1 MSAFSEQNARLL
13 SGLRNAKA
21 AVEEK
26 SGSITLAGTSPTI
39 EEIVAGI
46 GTIEQGGGSGG
57 QDYFALLEAALATTA
72 ADQPY
77 RNAFLVSNANDTF
90 SSTASMGNSGAQWWT
105 SDGAYYSGNTINH
118 TWDKTKDTEDGYGFG
133 SRWIIY
139 SRSNENGYCMN
150 ADDVIFCVID
160 DGSMSN
166 NACFKTKTRLLG
178 VKWLKPEKPAFAST
192 ITSLNYAG
200 FNGCNS
206 LQILDGFNGEGI
218 TTFGNGLQC
227 GSIGVFKNITNI
239 TSELKLTA
247 NLLDRQSL
255 INLMNALG
263 TTSTE
268 KILTVGAVCLER
280 LTDADKAIA
289 TGKGWTLA

>member
-1 MSAFSEQNARLL
+1 MSVFSEQNARLL
-13 SGLRNAKA
+13 TGLRNAKA

-46 GTIEQGGGSGG
+46 GTIEQGGGGG
-57 QDYFALLEAALATTA
+57 QDYFVLLEEALATTA

-77 RNAFLVSNANDTF
+77 RHAFLVSNANDTF

-166 NACFKTKTRLLG
+166 NACFKAKTRLLG

-268 KILTVGAVCLER
+268 KTLTVGAVCLER

>member
-13 SGLRNAKA
+13 TGLQNAKT

-26 SGSITLAGTSPTI
+26 SGSVTLAGTSPTI

-46 GTIEQGGGSGG
+46 GTIEQGGSGG
-57 QDYFALLEAALATTA
+57 QDYFALLEEALDTTA
-72 ADQPY
+72 VDQPF
-77 RNAFLVSNANDTF
+77 RHAFLVSNANDTF
-90 SSTASMGNSGAQWWT
+90 SSTASMGNAGAQWWT
-105 SDGAYYSGNTINH
+105 SDGGYYSGNTITH
-118 TWDKTKDTEDGYGFG
+118 TWDKTKDTDDGYGFG

-150 ADDVIFCVID
+150 PDDVIFCVID

-166 NACFKTKTRLLG
+166 ASCFKTKPRLIG
-178 VKWLKPEKPAFAST
+178 IKWRKSEKPAFAST
-192 ITSLNYAG
+192 ITGLNYGG

-206 LQILDGFNGEGI
+206 LQIMDGFNGGSI

-227 GSIGVFKNITNI
+227 ASIGVLKNFSSIA
-239 TSELKLTA
+239 SDLKLIS
-247 NLLDRQSL
+247 NLLTRQSL
-255 INLMNALG
+255 INLLNALEP
-263 TTSTE
+263 TSAAKT
-268 KILTVGAVCLER
+268 LTVGAACLAR
-280 LTDADKAIA
+280 LTDVDKAIA

>member
-46 GTIEQGGGSGG
+46 GTIEQGGGGG
-57 QDYFALLEAALATTA
+57 QDYFVLLEEALATTA

-77 RNAFLVSNANDTF
+77 RHAFLVSNANDTF

-166 NACFKTKTRLLG
+166 NACFKSKARLLG
-178 VKWLKPEKPAFAST
+178 MKWLKPEKRTFAAT
-192 ITSLNYAG
+192 ITSMNYAG

-206 LQILDGFNGEGI
+206 LQILDGFNGTGI

-227 GSIGVFKNITNI
+227 ASIGVFKNISGI
-239 TSELKLTA
+239 TSELKLTS
-247 NLLDRQSL
+247 NLLTRQSIL
-255 INLMNALG
+255 NIFNALEQ
-263 TTSTE
+263 TSVAKT
-268 KILTVGAVCLER
+268 LTVGAACLAR

>member
-1 MSAFSEQNARLL
+1 MSAFSEQNTRLL
-13 SGLRNAKA
+13 TGLQNAKTA
-21 AVEEK
+21 IEEK
-26 SGSITLAGTSPTI
+26 SGSVTVAGTSPTI

-46 GTIEQGGGSGG
+46 GTIEQGGGGG
-57 QDYFALLEAALATTA
+57 QDYFALLEAALVTTA

-77 RNAFLVSNANDTF
+77 RHAFLVSNANDTF

-118 TWDKTKDTEDGYGFG
+118 TWDKTKDTDDGYGFG

-166 NACFKTKTRLLG
+166 NACFKTKPRLLG

>member
-13 SGLRNAKA
+13 IGLRNAKA

-26 SGSITLAGTSPTI
+26 SGSVTVAGTSPTI

-46 GTIEQGGGSGG
+46 GTIEQGGGGG
-57 QDYFALLEAALATTA
+57 QDYFALLEEALATTA

-77 RNAFLVSNANDTF
+77 RHAFLVSNANDTF

-105 SDGAYYSGNTINH
+105 SDGGYYSGNTINH
-118 TWDKTKDTEDGYGFG
+118 TWDKTKDTDAGYGFG

-166 NACFKTKTRLLG
+166 NACFKSKARLLG
-178 VKWLKPEKPAFAST
+178 MKWLKPEKRSFAAT
-192 ITSLNYAG
+192 ITSMNYAG

-206 LQILDGFNGEGI
+206 LQILDGFNGGGI

-227 GSIGVFKNITNI
+227 GSVGVFKNISKI
-239 TSELKLTA
+239 ASDLKLTS
-247 NLLDRQSL
+247 NLLNRQSL
-255 INLMNALG
+255 TNVMNALE
-263 TTSTE
+263 TTSTT
-268 KILTVGAVCLER
+268 KTLTVGAACLER

-289 TGKGWTLA
+289 TGKGWTLV